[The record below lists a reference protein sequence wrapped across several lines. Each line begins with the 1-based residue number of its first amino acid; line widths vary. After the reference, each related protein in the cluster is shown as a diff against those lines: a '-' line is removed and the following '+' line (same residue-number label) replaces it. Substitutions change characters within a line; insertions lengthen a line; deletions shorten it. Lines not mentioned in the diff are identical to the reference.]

1 MAGKGRRYAPEFKA
15 RMVEL
20 VRAGRSADRLAREFD
35 PLAPLRV
42 QSTTQSNGVAER
54 FIRRLKEECI
64 HLREFE
70 TLEEAREVI
79 GAFIERYNNGWLLQ
93 RHGYLT
99 PARAREKLSRR
110 AA

>member
-42 QSTTQSNGVAER
+42 QLLIPTHADSSRSPIPTHADHR
-54 FIRRLKEECI
+54 FRRMPI
-64 HLREFE
+64 
-70 TLEEAREVI
+70 T
-79 GAFIERYNNGWLLQ
+79 
-93 RHGYLT
+93 
-99 PARAREKLSRR
+99 
-110 AA
+110 

>member
-42 QSTTQSNGVAER
+42 QLLIPTHADHRFRFKPITDSDACRSLWSER
-54 FIRRLKEECI
+54 
-64 HLREFE
+64 
-70 TLEEAREVI
+70 V
-79 GAFIERYNNGWLLQ
+79 GALDNPL
-93 RHGYLT
+93 
-99 PARAREKLSRR
+99 
-110 AA
+110 